1 MKEQETLVDPKRI
14 PDATRILTNLAY
26 LMGDVTNTLMMDA
39 EYRVKQLGFNLKH
52 DCKRRLKQAVEDTDR
67 TLQRSHELGYNQ
79 GKEKGHDEGYLEGFK
94 EGREIGHNE
103 GYKQGKEEGFADG
116 KRYGASV
123 KYNEEA
129 LKEMGVEFGE
139 FNKL

>member
-1 MKEQETLVDPKRI
+1 MITTISYLVLAFI
-14 PDATRILTNLAY
+14 VLVALTSFAY
-26 LMGDVTNTLMMDA
+26 ASGRH
-39 EYRVKQLGFNLKH
+39 Y
-52 DCKRRLKQAVEDTDR
+52 TDR

-129 LKEMGVEFGE
+129 LKEMGVEFGG

>member
-1 MKEQETLVDPKRI
+1 MITTIIYLV
-14 PDATRILTNLAY
+14 LTFIALVALTSFAY
-26 LMGDVTNTLMMDA
+26 ASG
-39 EYRVKQLGFNLKH
+39 KH
-52 DCKRRLKQAVEDTDR
+52 YTDR
-67 TLQRSHELGYNQ
+67 TLQRIHELGYEQ
-79 GKEKGHDEGYLEGFK
+79 GEEKGHADGYFEGFK
-94 EGREIGHNE
+94 EGCEIGHDE

-129 LKEMGVEFGE
+129 LKDMGVEFGE

>member
-1 MKEQETLVDPKRI
+1 MITTISYLVLAFIVLVALTSFAYASGKR
-14 PDATRILTNLAY
+14 D
-26 LMGDVTNTLMMDA
+26 GCKDVQ
-39 EYRVKQLGFNLKH
+39 KSH
-52 DCKRRLKQAVEDTDR
+52 DLV
-67 TLQRSHELGYNQ
+67 YNQ
-79 GKEKGHDEGYLEGFK
+79 GEEKGHAEGYLEGFK
-94 EGREIGHNE
+94 EGREIGHDE

>member
-1 MKEQETLVDPKRI
+1 MITTIIHLVLAFI
-14 PDATRILTNLAY
+14 VLVALTSFAY
-26 LMGDVTNTLMMDA
+26 A
-39 EYRVKQLGFNLKH
+39 
-52 DCKRRLKQAVEDTDR
+52 
-67 TLQRSHELGYNQ
+67 SGYNQ
-79 GKEKGHDEGYLEGFK
+79 GKEKGHAEGYLEGFK

>member
-1 MKEQETLVDPKRI
+1 MITTISYLVLTVI
-14 PDATRILTNLAY
+14 ILVALTSFAY
-26 LMGDVTNTLMMDA
+26 ASG
-39 EYRVKQLGFNLKH
+39 KH
-52 DCKRRLKQAVEDTDR
+52 YTDR
-67 TLQRSHELGYNQ
+67 TLQRSHELGYEQ
-79 GKEKGHDEGYLEGFK
+79 GEEKGHADGYFEGFK
-94 EGREIGHNE
+94 EGCEIGHNE